1 MFQLKRVYDEPSP
14 DDGFRVLV
22 ERLWPRG
29 IRKERA
35 ALDLWLKDVAP
46 SPELRKWFDHD
57 PVKWEEFQQRYAV
70 ELKEKKDSVELLKDK
85 AKEGTVTLLY
95 AAHDTEHNGAL
106 ALKRILERRRKRS
119 GRIRKPTTKRDEMRS

>member
-35 ALDLWLKDVAP
+35 ALDLWLKDIAP

-57 PVKWEEFQQRYAV
+57 PAKWKEFQQRYAE
-70 ELKEKKDSVELLKDK
+70 ELKDKKDSVQLLKDK
-85 AKEGTVTLLY
+85 AKQGTVTLLY

-106 ALKRILERRRKRS
+106 ALKRILERRQKRS
-119 GRIRKPTTKRDEMRS
+119 GRTPKPATERDKMRS

>member
-57 PVKWEEFQQRYAV
+57 PVKWEEFQQRYAE
-70 ELKEKKDSVELLKDK
+70 ELKDKKDAVKLLKDK
-85 AKEGTVTLLY
+85 DKEGTVTLLY

-119 GRIRKPTTKRDEMRS
+119 GRIAKPTTKRDEMRS

>member
-1 MFQLKRVYDEPSP
+1 MFHLKRVYDAPSP

-29 IRKERA
+29 LSKERA
-35 ALDLWLKDVAP
+35 ALDLWLKDIAP

-57 PVKWEEFQQRYAV
+57 PAKWKEFQQRYAE
-70 ELKEKKDSVELLKDK
+70 ELQDKKDAVQLLKDK
-85 AKEGTVTLLY
+85 DKESTVTLLY

-106 ALKRILERRRKRS
+106 ALKRILERRQKRS
-119 GRIRKPTTKRDEMRS
+119 GRISKPTAKRDEMRS

>member
-1 MFQLKRVYDEPSP
+1 MFQLKRVYDDPSP

-29 IRKERA
+29 LSKERA

-57 PVKWEEFQQRYAV
+57 PAKWKEFQQRYA
-70 ELKEKKDSVELLKDK
+70 EEFKDKKDAVQLLKDK
-85 AKEGTVTLLY
+85 AKNGTVTLLY

-106 ALKRILERRRKRS
+106 ALKRILERRRKKS
-119 GRIRKPTTKRDEMRS
+119 GRTPKAATERDKMRS